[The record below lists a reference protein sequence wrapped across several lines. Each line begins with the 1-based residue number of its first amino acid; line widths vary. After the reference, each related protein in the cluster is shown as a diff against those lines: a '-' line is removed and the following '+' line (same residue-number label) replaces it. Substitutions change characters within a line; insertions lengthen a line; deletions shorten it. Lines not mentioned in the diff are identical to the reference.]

1 MLSGV
6 SSRITVNG
14 DVEGEDTEIDK
25 IVCRISSRTTCT
37 SNRPP
42 PTISPVPIAGFYAM
56 PFALRYHY
64 RFPVFGL
71 VKYERGNGIGY
82 GSVTNLSSL
91 GWRISGSL
99 PVECGDVC
107 ALRVRLPTKQWVS
120 VMEGKVRW
128 VCGEECGIETLVI
141 ESRSQSR
148 LNDYIQA
155 RLKAL

>member
-1 MLSGV
+1 
-6 SSRITVNG
+6 
-14 DVEGEDTEIDK
+14 
-25 IVCRISSRTTCT
+25 
-37 SNRPP
+37 
-42 PTISPVPIAGFYAM
+42 M

-99 PVECGDVC
+99 PLEQGEVC

-120 VMEGKVRW
+120 VAEGKVRW
-128 VCGEECGIETLVI
+128 VHGGECGVETVVI
-141 ESRSQSR
+141 DKTSQAR